1 MTATMPQVLVV
12 EDNPYSCAGVA
23 ELLRRRGYDVHTA
36 GDGQTAAQYLRTH
49 SPAPDVIL
57 LDMLMPVMDGW
68 HFLNELKT
76 LQLQPRPWVIL
87 TTGSPSIGRE
97 WAADHGC
104 GGYLHKP
111 FDEQDLLQ
119 EIQRCLQQTTEQE
132 F

>member
-1 MTATMPQVLVV
+1 MTSTFPQVLVV

-23 ELLRRRGYDVHTA
+23 ELLRRRGYEVETA
-36 GDGQTAAQYLRTH
+36 GDGQTAAHYLRSH
-49 SPAPDVIL
+49 VPPPDVIL

-68 HFLNELKT
+68 RFLDEFKRLKIH
-76 LQLQPRPWVIL
+76 PKPWIIL

-111 FDEQDLLQ
+111 FDEQELLQ
-119 EIQRCLQQTTEQE
+119 EIQRCLQNTVEEE